1 MRFFEELS
9 GDSHQWEILGVRKVS
24 VSKHPEELLGEF
36 FCISDKDPM
45 TGRAHRVKS
54 FTSPIDNIRHFKAGS
69 LWKDGKN
76 ISPPDLSRN
85 NSFYQIYDTE
95 LVLAQEPHASTQE
108 VIKRILDSNTPHR
121 TFMSF
126 TNHVKFSRR
135 TSTGYIQCS
144 EIVRHFMA
152 PSKRFLRAVLNG
164 TIDEHFRS
172 AKENK
177 PSIIMPNMTSKE
189 LLATESLSYNHEGLR
204 SVRSPY
210 KNLKLTTI
218 SNSMD
223 NQASPLLLTSLFP
236 NNSIK
241 IEFRRI
247 EVPFELG
254 SSVNEFVG
262 VQIKKTDYLQRYF
275 RDWL

>member
-24 VSKHPEELLGEF
+24 VSQHPEDLLGEF
-36 FCISDKDPM
+36 FCISGRDPM
-45 TGRAHRVKS
+45 TGKAHRIKS
-54 FTSPIDNIRHFKAGS
+54 FISPIDNIRHFKAGS

-85 NSFYQIYDTE
+85 KSFYQIYDTE

-108 VIKRILDSNTPHR
+108 VIERILDSNTPHR
-121 TFMSF
+121 TFTSF
-126 TNHVKFSRR
+126 TNHVKFSWR
-135 TSTGYIQCS
+135 TSTGCIQCS

-152 PSKRFLRAVLNG
+152 PSRRFLRAVLNG

-172 AKENK
+172 VKENK
-177 PSIIMPNMTSKE
+177 PSVIMPKMTTKE

-218 SNSMD
+218 SSSMG
-223 NQASPLLLTSLFP
+223 NQSQPLFLTSIFP

-241 IEFRRI
+241 IQFRRI

-275 RDWL
+275 REWL